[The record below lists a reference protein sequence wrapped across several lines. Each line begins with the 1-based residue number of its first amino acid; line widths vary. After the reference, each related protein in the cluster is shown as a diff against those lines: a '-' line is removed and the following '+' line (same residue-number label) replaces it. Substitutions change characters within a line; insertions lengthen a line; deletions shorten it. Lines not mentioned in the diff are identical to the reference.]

1 MNKCDNIAWKEINL
15 ADDFWNFVSDN
26 ASTDPVKLRLKFT
39 GKTDIP
45 FDVDFAITQIES
57 RRKTARKLP
66 RFTASPRTLFPTVV
80 SAEQASDELVASFH
94 AGLIGG
100 CASVADLT
108 AGLGIDAMCNAANRP
123 DRIVTAVEIDPL
135 KCRCLRHNASALG
148 IGNLR
153 VMESDCLEWL
163 REAPR
168 HDTLFIDP
176 ARRGENNRRT
186 YAFSDCVPDII
197 GSLPLIMSRC
207 DTLLVKASPLLD
219 ISAILKEL
227 PRVDHIHA
235 VGAHG
240 ECKELLISI
249 KDGAKF
255 DGVTTVELFDD
266 GRVFTL
272 DSEYP
277 ADPQRCVA
285 MTGDEPEVGFFVH
298 EPTATMM
305 KTACWPAVTDRWP
318 ELRKISANTHLF
330 ISESVAGEFP
340 GRIWRIKSVVGKRE
354 LKKLKG
360 ERLSVV
366 SRNHPLTAP
375 RIREEYRLREGDGEF
390 LIACRW
396 GQRETPVILQA
407 TRHISD

>member
-1 MNKCDNIAWKEINL
+1 MNNCDNIASQEIKFS
-15 ADDFWNFVSDN
+15 DEFWNFVSEN
-26 ASTDPVKLRLKFT
+26 TSTDPVKLRLKFA
-39 GKTDIP
+39 GKTDMP
-45 FDVDFAITQIES
+45 YDVDFAVTQIEA

-66 RFTASPRTLFPTVV
+66 QFTASPRTLFPTVV

-94 AGLIGG
+94 ADLV
-100 CASVADLT
+100 ADSETVADLT
-108 AGLGIDAMCNAANRP
+108 AGLGIDAMLNAKTCPERSM
-123 DRIVTAVEIDPL
+123 TAVEIDTL
-135 KCRCLRHNASALG
+135 KCRCLRHNAAMLG
-148 IGNLR
+148 IENLQ
-153 VMESDCLEWL
+153 VVEADCLEWL
-163 REAPR
+163 KTAPR
-168 HDTLFIDP
+168 YDTLFIDP

-186 YAFSDCVPDII
+186 YAFADCLPDII
-197 GSLPLIMSRC
+197 GGMPLIMSRC
-207 DTLLVKASPLLD
+207 ETLLVKASPLLD

-227 PRVDHIHA
+227 PGVAHIHA

-249 KDGAKF
+249 KEGAKF
-255 DGVTTVELFDD
+255 GGVTTVELFDD

-272 DSEYP
+272 ESEYP
-277 ADPQRCVA
+277 ADPQRCVP
-285 MTGDEPEVGFFVH
+285 MTDDEPEVGFFVH

-305 KTACWPAVTDRWP
+305 KTACWPAVTGRWP

-330 ISESVAGEFP
+330 ISETVAGEFP

-375 RIREEYRLREGDGEF
+375 QIREAYRLREGDGEF

-407 TRHISD
+407 ARHISD